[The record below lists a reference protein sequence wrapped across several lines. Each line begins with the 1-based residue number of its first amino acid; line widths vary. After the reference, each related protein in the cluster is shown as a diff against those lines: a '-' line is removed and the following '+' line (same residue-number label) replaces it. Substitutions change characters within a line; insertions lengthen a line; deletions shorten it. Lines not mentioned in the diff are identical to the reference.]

1 MQNDRHE
8 STSYFYGSRH
18 LKPEI
23 IQILQ
28 LHSQQHGDVKMN
40 FSQAKRPPRVNFKFY
55 NRNPR
60 NMGIFQDFTEIQNDR
75 HGSAL
80 DTVKFMVMAGII

>member
-1 MQNDRHE
+1 
-8 STSYFYGSRH
+8 
-18 LKPEI
+18 
-23 IQILQ
+23 
-28 LHSQQHGDVKMN
+28 MN

-55 NRNPR
+55 NRNPK

-80 DTVKFMVMAGII
+80 DTVKFMVMAGIL